1 MQLEEFKIIMGSCLR
16 KCFYTPKTFKDMSL
30 ISKRWQ
36 ISGSVFEHIPKTLK
50 DMSLLSK
57 QGHVSGSVFENT
69 PKTLKDMSLISKR
82 GHISGSV
89 CQNISTTFRK
99 YIYDIYVTPRLSPH
113 AGRSCQR
120 VRSARP
126 RGQISCPKVFY
137 GCFLG
142 AHFDPNISFWCTSW
156 KAIEI
161 WRLTQKWERWGIHPP
176 PI

>member
-1 MQLEEFKIIMGSCLR
+1 
-16 KCFYTPKTFKDMSL
+16 
-30 ISKRWQ
+30 
-36 ISGSVFEHIPKTLK
+36 
-50 DMSLLSK
+50 MSLLSK

-69 PKTLKDMSLISKR
+69 PKTLKDMSLISKRDHISGSAFENSPKTLKDMSLLSKQAFKDMSLISKR

-142 AHFDPNISFWCTSW
+142 AHFDPNISF
-156 KAIEI
+156 
-161 WRLTQKWERWGIHPP
+161 
-176 PI
+176 